1 VADYVP
7 ETFRTLIDN
16 VMILEV
22 LYIYIYT
29 SLFTTKAEHT
39 EKHTNKGE
47 GKANNMLVSKLY
59 G

>member
-22 LYIYIYT
+22 LY
-29 SLFTTKAEHT
+29 
-39 EKHTNKGE
+39 
-47 GKANNMLVSKLY
+47 MLVSKLY